1 MPVPVVYK
9 ETHIDCG
16 YRADLIVED
25 VLLLELKSVDRLMPI
40 HQAQVLTYLKLLG
53 LRQGLLINFNARTL
67 VAGLKSVLL

>member
-1 MPVPVVYK
+1 VPVPVVYK